1 MLSKILEDFDCPIV
15 TLDSVSVLRHLRCPG
30 RSPYKLIALAEAGIL
45 ELGILIYN
53 EVIVTAD
60 GEISS

>member
-1 MLSKILEDFDCPIV
+1 MLSEILEDFDCPIV
-15 TLDSVSVLRHLRCPG
+15 ALDSIGVLRYLRCPG
-30 RSPYKLIALAEAGIL
+30 RSPYELIALTEAGIL

-53 EVIVTAD
+53 EVIVSAY

>member
-1 MLSKILEDFDCPIV
+1 MLSEILEDFDCPIV
-15 TLDSVSVLRHLRCPG
+15 ALDSISVLRHLRCPG
-30 RSPYKLIALAEAGIL
+30 RSPYELITLTKASIL

>member
-1 MLSKILEDFDCPIV
+1 MLSEILEDFNCPIV
-15 TLDSVSVLRHLRCPG
+15 ALDSISVLRHLRCPG
-30 RSPYKLIALAEAGIL
+30 RGPYELITLTEASIL

>member
-1 MLSKILEDFDCPIV
+1 MLNEILEDFDCPIV
-15 TLDSVSVLRHLRCPG
+15 TLYSISVLRHLRGPG
-30 RSPYKLIALAEAGIL
+30 RSPYELIALAKAGIL

-60 GEISS
+60 SEISS

>member
-1 MLSKILEDFDCPIV
+1 MLNEILEYFDCSIV
-15 TLDSVSVLRHLRCPG
+15 ALDSVSVLRHLRGPG
-30 RSPYKLIALAEAGIL
+30 RSPYELIALTKAGIL

-60 GEISS
+60 REISS